1 MNGPGSLNHQA
12 RPICGH
18 RGDISCSPP
27 VQGCGS
33 ELVRR
38 IRAGLCD
45 RCLPLP
51 FDLAFDH
58 CRPAV
63 GALPVILPGADDA
76 LVNHHQQ
83 DDWRRSARTV
93 PASREQNTR
102 AKINWCCSGK
112 RAANHRATSD
122 CLIAPSQPE
131 LRSSTPARWRVSA
144 RWQHFPNLLS
154 KDAEI

>member
-1 MNGPGSLNHQA
+1 MQSA
-12 RPICGH
+12 R
-18 RGDISCSPP
+18 S
-27 VQGCGS
+27 GCGS

-63 GALPVILPGADDA
+63 GALPVVLPGADDA
-76 LVNHHQQ
+76 LVDHHQQ

-102 AKINWCCSGK
+102 AKINWYCSGK
-112 RAANHRATSD
+112 RDRQSSRFIKLSD
-122 CLIAPSQPE
+122 CRQPV
-131 LRSSTPARWRVSA
+131 RSCDRQHQRDGACLPGGNIFLTSFRRIRKFEQLLNRVSNQNA
-144 RWQHFPNLLS
+144 VLLYWNGI
-154 KDAEI
+154 D